1 MSKAATVH
9 MARTRKDSGVQP
21 QTAPTPAIEPRLLRL
36 EDVAIIL
43 NVRLAQVYALVRSGD
58 LPAVKLGGRGVWR
71 VDRNKLE
78 EFLEHAHSET
88 AAWVREHPLTSSDD
102 LVPEE

>member
-1 MSKAATVH
+1 
-9 MARTRKDSGVQP
+9 MARAKKDSEVQSET
-21 QTAPTPAIEPRLLRL
+21 TASSSVEPRLLKL
-36 EDVAIIL
+36 EDVAVVL

-71 VDRNKLE
+71 VDRQKLE
-78 EFLEHAHSET
+78 DFLDQAHTET
-88 AAWVREHPLTSSDD
+88 ASWVKDHPLASADD

>member
-1 MSKAATVH
+1 
-9 MARTRKDSGVQP
+9 MARAKKDSEVQSE
-21 QTAPTPAIEPRLLRL
+21 TAPSSSVEPRLLKL
-36 EDVAIIL
+36 EDVAVIL

-71 VDRNKLE
+71 VDRQKLE
-78 EFLEHAHSET
+78 DFLDQAHTET
-88 AAWVREHPLTSSDD
+88 ASWVKDHPLASTED

>member
-1 MSKAATVH
+1 
-9 MARTRKDSGVQP
+9 MARAKKDSEVRP
-21 QTAPTPAIEPRLLRL
+21 ETAPASRIEPRLLKL
-36 EDVAIIL
+36 EDVAVIL

-71 VDRNKLE
+71 VDRQKLE
-78 EFLEHAHSET
+78 EFLEQAHTDT
-88 AAWVREHPLTSSDD
+88 ASWVREHPLASSDE